1 MLLKELAIED
11 VQEYRNC
18 MRMSRASFDVLLKK
32 ISPAIQR
39 SDTTMRMALPA
50 RTKLEITLSYL
61 ATGNSYRNLQ
71 QQFRVSRPAIS
82 KFIPEVCDAI
92 YDALEDFIQV
102 PKSNKE
108 WKAIESD
115 FNHRWNFPGCY
126 GAIDGKHIL
135 IRAPENCGSNFFN
148 YKGQNSIILMAI
160 VDANYNFIYID
171 VGYNGRVSDGGV
183 FAQCSIFAALE
194 NNILPDGGFL
204 VGDDAFPLKHYLL
217 KPYSKNAL
225 TVDEKIFNY
234 RLSRARRIVENG
246 FGILVSRFRVFEKPI
261 ACGLSSVD
269 KIVRTCCALHNWLRC
284 TTVNEYLPKGSVD
297 EEDIDQGRIILG
309 SWRSEVAGLPS
320 VSRIG
325 SNHSSQFARNLR
337 DKYKHYFMTT
347 GAVSWQERMIF

>member
-11 VQEYRNC
+11 VREYRNC
-18 MRMSRASFDVLLKK
+18 MRMSPASFDVLLKK

-160 VDANYNFIYID
+160 VDGNYNFIYVD
-171 VGYNGRVSDGGV
+171 VGYNGRALDGGV

-194 NNILPDGGFL
+194 NNILPDG
-204 VGDDAFPLKHYLL
+204 
-217 KPYSKNAL
+217 
-225 TVDEKIFNY
+225 
-234 RLSRARRIVENG
+234 
-246 FGILVSRFRVFEKPI
+246 
-261 ACGLSSVD
+261 
-269 KIVRTCCALHNWLRC
+269 
-284 TTVNEYLPKGSVD
+284 
-297 EEDIDQGRIILG
+297 Q
-309 SWRSEVAGLPS
+309 
-320 VSRIG
+320 
-325 SNHSSQFARNLR
+325 
-337 DKYKHYFMTT
+337 
-347 GAVSWQERMIF
+347 